1 MLHIHDASQ
10 FMVGPDAGDRP
21 SPEAPLLRAMF
32 AARKS
37 VFVDLLKW
45 DVPVLAGRYEVDQ
58 FDTPS
63 AQYLILADRDGAHLA
78 SARLLPT
85 TRPHILGSFYTCLCE
100 QAPPQGPDIFEITRF
115 CLDRRLRASERR
127 QARDSLICALV
138 DHALAQDMR
147 EYVAIAELNWLSQ
160 ILAFGWECRPL
171 GLPQLIDGRMLGAIS
186 INIDATTSDRLAAA
200 GIRPCRSL
208 RIAALPSV

>member
-10 FMVGPDAGDRP
+10 ARNEPDAGGRGSAQDI
-21 SPEAPLLRAMF
+21 LLRAMF

-58 FDTPS
+58 FDDPN
-63 AQYLILADRDGAHLA
+63 AQYLILADRDGTHLA

-85 TRPHILGSFYTCLCE
+85 VHPHILGSFYECLCE
-100 QAPPQGPDIFEITRF
+100 QEPPQGPDIFEITRF
-115 CLDRRLRASERR
+115 CLDRRLNASERR

-138 DHALAQDMR
+138 DHALAQNMR
-147 EYVAIAELNWLSQ
+147 QYVAIAELSWLSQ
-160 ILAFGWECRPL
+160 ILAFGWKCHPL
-171 GLPQLIDGRMLGAIS
+171 GLPQMIDGRMLGAIS
-186 INIDATTSDRLAAA
+186 IHIDATTPDRLATA
-200 GIRPCRSL
+200 GIRPSRSL
-208 RIAALPSV
+208 LVTALPST

>member
-1 MLHIHDASQ
+1 
-10 FMVGPDAGDRP
+10 
-21 SPEAPLLRAMF
+21 MF

-58 FDTPS
+58 FDNPN
-63 AQYLILADRDGAHLA
+63 ALYLILADRDGAHLA

-85 TRPHILGSFYTCLCE
+85 MHPHILDSFYTCLCE
-100 QAPPQGPDIFEITRF
+100 QTPPQGPDIFEITRF

-147 EYVAIAELNWLSQ
+147 DYVAIAELNWLSQ

-186 INIDATTSDRLAAA
+186 IHIDATTSDRLAAA

-208 RIAALPSV
+208 CIAALPSV